1 MIAYICLKIKNMEK
15 IGMTKIMPAC
25 TFDMDKLKSILKQFV
40 RDWSENGKA
49 ERDAFYQPSIKENYF
64 FNSKER
70 RDSSKV
76 NILVPGAGLQRLAWE
91 VAVLGYAFQGS
102 EWRFYAI
109 FFQLCSQQMF

>member
-1 MIAYICLKIKNMEK
+1 MFENKEYGEDWNAKLK
-15 IGMTKIMPAC
+15 PAC

-49 ERDAFYQPSIKENYF
+49 ERDAFYQPIIKEFF

-70 RDSSKV
+70 WDSPKV
-76 NILVPGAGLQRLAWE
+76 NILVPGVGLGRLAWE

-102 EWRFYAI
+102 EWRFYAL